1 MKEFTNIYVKIMK
14 HLNTNLEQ
22 NVEHIESAAWINEV
36 KESAS
41 DRRKQEDTITDPVK
55 VRQELGKPPKWKAC
69 GPDKVLEFWIQ
80 EFTNIYEKII
90 AHLNKPLENGKTPEG
105 TTKGRAS
112 LILKDTKKGNETWN
126 LWPITCLPIM
136 CKVFTGILAG
146 QVYGHMEREKLL
158 LDEQKGCK
166 RQSRG
171 TKDQLM
177 IDKMVKKE
185 LQKKN
190 DRLECC
196 LDRL

>member
-1 MKEFTNIYVKIMK
+1 M
-14 HLNTNLEQ
+14 
-22 NVEHIESAAWINEV
+22 
-36 KESAS
+36 
-41 DRRKQEDTITDPVK
+41 
-55 VRQELGKPPKWKAC
+55 
-69 GPDKVLEFWIQ
+69 
-80 EFTNIYEKII
+80 
-90 AHLNKPLENGKTPEG
+90 
-105 TTKGRAS
+105 
-112 LILKDTKKGNETWN
+112 
-126 LWPITCLPIM
+126 CLPIM

>member
-1 MKEFTNIYVKIMK
+1 MADYVPSY
-14 HLNTNLEQ
+14 HVQGLRRNT
-22 NVEHIESAAWINEV
+22 
-36 KESAS
+36 
-41 DRRKQEDTITDPVK
+41 
-55 VRQELGKPPKWKAC
+55 
-69 GPDKVLEFWIQ
+69 
-80 EFTNIYEKII
+80 
-90 AHLNKPLENGKTPEG
+90 
-105 TTKGRAS
+105 GRA
-112 LILKDTKKGNETWN
+112 
-126 LWPITCLPIM
+126 
-136 CKVFTGILAG
+136 
-146 QVYGHMEREKLL
+146 VYGHMEREKLL